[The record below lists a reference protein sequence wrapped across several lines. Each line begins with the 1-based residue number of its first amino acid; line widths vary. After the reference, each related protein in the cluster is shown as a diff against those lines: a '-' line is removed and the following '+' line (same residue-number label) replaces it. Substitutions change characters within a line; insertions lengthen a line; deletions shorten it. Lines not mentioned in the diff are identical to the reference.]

1 MRAGDRSGISLPTGA
16 LELVADHAGASAD
29 IALGDKKAPLATANP
44 RHFAPLPDLEIIECR
59 SSAV

>member
-1 MRAGDRSGISLPTGA
+1 LPTGA